1 MLNRGLAF
9 AGRPGDLQELFTHA
23 EKVGFDRAF
32 SEFLDEFYVAP
43 VQSALDVPVPPTQGP
58 EVRAFLA
65 ATVEELAQEWGF
77 KVPEWVRGE
86 VLPSPI
92 VWEIHRGVLPP
103 ESAAKVSAIVGRSTP
118 PTFRKHG
125 ILVRASV
132 LTRF

>member
-9 AGRPGDLQELFTHA
+9 SGRPGDLQELFTHA
-23 EKVGFDRAF
+23 KKVGFDRAF

-43 VQSALDVPVPPTQGP
+43 VQAALDVPAPADQPAET
-58 EVRAFLA
+58 RAFLA
-65 ATVEELAQEWGF
+65 AACEELAREWGF
-77 KVPEWVRGE
+77 KIPDWVHAE

-92 VWEIHRGVLPP
+92 VWEIHRGILPA
-103 ESAAKVSAIVGRSTP
+103 ESAAKVAAIVGKLTP
-118 PTFRKHG
+118 PTFRRHG